1 MPYNIFSILILNSFL
16 DCARMLEFSDTLSDL
31 LTNIQQAQ
39 AIQESAQIVIVFN
52 KIDAVE
58 VSAQFLNRSDTIEA
72 LIKDKF
78 PLNDI
83 VSKKIVSNNI
93 KNSNEIQQLF
103 SEIVNFDTAAITHND
118 RDYEGIDWVN
128 NIIKQKKNG

>member
-1 MPYNIFSILILNSFL
+1 M
-16 DCARMLEFSDTLSDL
+16 
-31 LTNIQQAQ
+31 
-39 AIQESAQIVIVFN
+39 
-52 KIDAVE
+52 
-58 VSAQFLNRSDTIEA
+58 SAQFLNRSDTIEA